1 MWGRERSSWARI
13 WTHSLA
19 PCLHDLYHFILQAK
33 GGGGMSHAATYIPK
47 ARPGN
52 FLVYPFINKILLS
65 NFIFFNENYVLN
77 IKKDESLWTIKL
89 MTCGL
94 ISCVYHSCL
103 MMAEQKAEWRQGPSH
118 TTGEQPACWQTSC
131 QFVPVMEICW
141 PMSLIIFYS
150 LQGILDHY

>member
-1 MWGRERSSWARI
+1 MNTQSGSMPPWSLSLHSSGKR
-13 WTHSLA
+13 
-19 PCLHDLYHFILQAK
+19 
-33 GGGGMSHAATYIPK
+33 GGGMSHAATYIPK

-118 TTGEQPACWQTSC
+118 TTGEQPACWQTSR